1 MELAKDVYLNTDKV
15 IIGEEYVLVYT
26 GKYFKKNKLNKEDS
40 FETILEYNGNNISMI
55 KKDYGYISKI
65 VINDLETDFK
75 IIQNKEED
83 TFKIYGNEKP
93 NILLEKEKNQMY
105 LKVVPTKQELFQ
117 IKLINFIKQTIK
129 NVPKLFNT
137 NRLNII
143 ENLKIENSNM

>member
-1 MELAKDVYLNTDKV
+1 M
-15 IIGEEYVLVYT
+15 YT
-26 GKYFKKNKLNKEDS
+26 GQYFKKNKLNKEDS

-117 IKLINFIKQTIK
+117 IKLSNFIKQTIK

-143 ENLKIENSNM
+143 DNLKIENSNM